1 MSAKVL
7 TYVVGV
13 AVRVSYAD
21 RADARSI
28 LMLFLH
34 VSKQTFTRK
43 IRCLAE
49 RASVSASI
57 NVLLDLISWHYG
69 SRYSSLVS

>member
-1 MSAKVL
+1 MAAKVL

-21 RADARSI
+21 RADARLI

-43 IRCLAE
+43 IRCLTE
-49 RASVSASI
+49 RASVRASI

>member
-43 IRCLAE
+43 IRCLTE

-69 SRYSSLVS
+69 SSYSSLVS

>member
-1 MSAKVL
+1 MATKVL
-7 TYVVGV
+7 TDVVGV
-13 AVRVSYAD
+13 AVRISYAD
-21 RADARSI
+21 RADARLI

-49 RASVSASI
+49 RASVRASI